1 MKVFLIILA
10 VIVLLIVFILSL
22 SAEAT
27 VVYDG
32 GWKTTVQVLFI
43 KKDVELS
50 KILNFVLFPDK
61 AGKAAAEKSN
71 KKKKKN
77 EPPDEKDSVPTE
89 SVPKADSKAQKVD
102 DEIIAEADVKSNN
115 DNSNNAQT
123 QEKKSNM
130 ITKIIDEDGI
140 VGIMT
145 LVSNL
150 IETLNTA
157 VTTLFRGLHIYSLY
171 VSILVGGADAAEI
184 ATAYG
189 KICGVY
195 YPIKGMILNGMKV
208 DRYDDYIQ
216 PDFIA
221 ERNEYEFQLIASM
234 SVGLVL
240 KIGIKA
246 GFTFLLNLI
255 KNKNS

>member
-1 MKVFLIILA
+1 MKVFLIVLA

-43 KKDVELS
+43 KKDIELS

-71 KKKKKN
+71 KKKNK
-77 EPPDEKDSVPTE
+77 PPKEKDSLSTE
-89 SVPKADSKAQKVD
+89 VTPKVDNKAEKCD
-102 DEIIAEADVKSNN
+102 DEIIVEADIKNNN
-115 DNSNNAQT
+115 DNSNNAESKQ
-123 QEKKSNM
+123 KSPNM

-195 YPIKGMILNGMKV
+195 YPLKGMILNGMKV